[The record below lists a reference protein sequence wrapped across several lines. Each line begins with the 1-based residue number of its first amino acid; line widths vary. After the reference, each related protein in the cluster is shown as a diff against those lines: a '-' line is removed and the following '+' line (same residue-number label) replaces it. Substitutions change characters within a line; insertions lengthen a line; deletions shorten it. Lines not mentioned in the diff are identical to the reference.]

1 MNPLLLDAH
10 FGHLWVM
17 IVQRLYTAVSAA
29 TLGHDT
35 TDAEQLL
42 HQWVESEPDCNL

>member
-1 MNPLLLDAH
+1 
-10 FGHLWVM
+10 M
-17 IVQRLYTAVSAA
+17 IVQRLYTALSAA

-42 HQWVESEPDCNL
+42 HQWVESDPGGSL